1 MILLQIFELPTV
13 SHSNNTRMDFFVESS
28 PNNYDEVRSRSLS
41 TKRNISR
48 NSSMFSLKI
57 SVVYHEKMELNNAMN
72 VNINID
78 NNSSALSYETS
89 QKKAL

>member
-1 MILLQIFELPTV
+1 MILLQTFELLTV
-13 SHSNNTRMDFFVESS
+13 SHSNNTGMDFFVGSS
-28 PNNYDEVRSRSLS
+28 PNNYDEVRSRSLL

-72 VNINID
+72 INID
-78 NNSSALSYETS
+78 IDNNPPTLSYETF

>member
-1 MILLQIFELPTV
+1 M
-13 SHSNNTRMDFFVESS
+13 SYSNNTGMNFFTGS
-28 PNNYDEVRSRSLS
+28 PPDNYNEVRSRSLS

-57 SVVYHEKMELNNAMN
+57 SVIYHEKMELNNAMN
-72 VNINID
+72 INID
-78 NNSSALSYETS
+78 IDDNSPALFYETS